1 MEKFTNEIIDTAGL
15 PQFEEVRFSKLH
27 PLYWKVL
34 LISECL
40 YFSFLGTALFVASYF
55 FEEIEPYQIL
65 IWTGFTAL
73 VALTVILSGIGF
85 KKKGFAFRT
94 HDVLFQYGVIATKTI
109 IIPYNRI
116 QHVALEEGLISRYFG
131 LAKVEVFTAG
141 GGFSGDIVIP
151 GIEKEQAEKIKQ
163 LLMTKIQKQL

>member
-1 MEKFTNEIIDTAGL
+1 MIDTTGL

-27 PLYWKVL
+27 PKYWTVL
-34 LISECL
+34 LINEFL
-40 YFSFLGTALFVASYF
+40 YFSFLAVVLFAAFQF
-55 FEEIEPYQIL
+55 FEEIIPFQTL
-65 IWTGFTAL
+65 IWSVFSVL
-73 VALTVILSGIGF
+73 VSLTFVLSRIGF
-85 KKKGFAFRT
+85 KKKGYAFRT
-94 HDVLFQYGVIATKTI
+94 HDVLFQSGIIATKTI

-116 QHVALEEGLISRYFG
+116 QHVALQEGLISRYFG

-151 GIEKEQAEKIKQ
+151 GIEKDEAEKIKQ